1 MKIRSLLFFIIFIQ
15 WGLLVGITLMPLLIS
30 KKSSLWTIKL
40 WAKGVQFISKFIL
53 KINLEIN
60 GKKNISDKPCIIAA
74 QHQSSFETYILFL
87 LFKNPIF
94 IVKES
99 LHTIPI
105 AGWFIKRCGAIG
117 INRNKGLKSLKKIL
131 CSSEQALKNNEILII
146 FPEGTRKIPNND
158 FIIQSGI
165 SAIYNHC
172 KVPVIPLSLNSG
184 FLWGKNSF
192 FKKSGTITF
201 DFAEPILPGL
211 NRKNFEKELK
221 EKIQNKSLKLF
232 KKFKE

>member
-1 MKIRSLLFFIIFIQ
+1 LSR
-15 WGLLVGITLMPLLIS
+15 
-30 KKSSLWTIKL
+30 
-40 WAKGVQFISKFIL
+40 
-53 KINLEIN
+53 
-60 GKKNISDKPCIIAA
+60 NISDKPCIIAA